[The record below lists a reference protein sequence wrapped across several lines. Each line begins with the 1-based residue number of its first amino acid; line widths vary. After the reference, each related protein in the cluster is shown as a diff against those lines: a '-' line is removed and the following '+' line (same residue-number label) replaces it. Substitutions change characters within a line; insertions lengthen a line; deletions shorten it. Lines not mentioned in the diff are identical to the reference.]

1 MGSGCRVSS
10 MRFTVRHKQKFHTL
24 PVKLIFALP
33 MILVLLTTGCIVAR
47 PTVTYEPLQES
58 TFGPRSRPASVS
70 LESATHLI
78 QHGYVKIGHLTAKA
92 LKRSCRRYLLG
103 GEDVKQVCRDNP
115 VADPIPALLQQAG
128 EAGGDLLVVVFEQSH
143 TERMSLLGTDGFF
156 TKHFSITTA
165 AVWRKAE

>member
-1 MGSGCRVSS
+1 
-10 MRFTVRHKQKFHTL
+10 MRCTVRHKQKFHAL
-24 PVKLIFALP
+24 PVKLIIAVP
-33 MILVLLTTGCIVAR
+33 ITLVLLTTGCVVTR
-47 PTVTYEPLQES
+47 PTVTYEPLHDS
-58 TFGPRSRPASVS
+58 AFGSRSQPASMS
-70 LESATHLI
+70 EESPVHLI
-78 QHGYVKIGHLTAKA
+78 QQGYVKIGHLTARA

-128 EAGGDLLVVVFEQSH
+128 EVGGDLLVVVSEQSH